1 MAKGSQFWGNA
12 SGKLGEQVLYRSG
25 GEQRARTYVA
35 KIKNPKS
42 LAQMENRILMNNVVS
57 MFRGLRNVIKW
68 AFPDRAANQ
77 SAFNAFVKANK
88 NVVKYGISKADLE
101 QNIYIPIG
109 LQISKGTFAI
119 PTELAEAEIV
129 DGGDTSSAPTY
140 ALAWGSV
147 FGNGYAIDGLFE
159 DDAMTKGS
167 QITPAEL
174 YTLLTSN
181 GNQYNLPST
190 FKVTIVGG
198 AYSDEF
204 ASEAVGFRLSYVQYT
219 CSADPTKNSVTQWGD
234 TSNIPYLKLKVG
246 EVEDYERTEVDGV
259 SRPSGTLKNLYFG
272 SAYDAMDEIPSIA
285 IGVIVSFT
293 GEGKQQVSNTRV
305 YGSSASL
312 ELVKDWQP
320 KGFVYQQV
328 LDNYGYSQESTLATT

>member
-1 MAKGSQFWGNA
+1 MSKGSLFWGKG
-12 SGKLGEQVLYRSG
+12 SGKLGETVLYRSG
-25 GEQRARTYVA
+25 GEQRARTYVS
-35 KIKNPKS
+35 KISNPKT
-42 LAQMENRILMNNVVS
+42 LAQMENRIILSNVVS

-68 AFPDRAANQ
+68 AFPDRASNQ

-101 QNIYIPIG
+101 QNVYIPVG

-119 PTELAEAEIV
+119 PTELVEAEIL
-129 DGGDTSSAPTY
+129 DGSEPQSAPSY
-140 ALAWGSV
+140 SLAWGSV
-147 FGNGYAIDGLFE
+147 FGDGFDIDGLFE
-159 DDAMTKGS
+159 ADAMSKGS
-167 QITPAEL
+167 QITPAQL

-181 GNQYNLPST
+181 GNQYDLPST

-198 AYSDEF
+198 VYSDEF
-204 ASEAVGFRLSYVQYT
+204 ASDAVGFRLSCLQYT
-219 CSADPTKNSVTQWGD
+219 CSADPSKNTVSQWGD
-234 TSNIPYLKLKVG
+234 MSNIPYLKLKVG
-246 EVEDYERTEVDGV
+246 EVEDYKVSEVEGV

-272 SAYDAMDEIPSIA
+272 SAYDAASEIPSIA

-293 GEGKQQVSNTRV
+293 GDGKQQVSNTRV

-312 ELVKDWQP
+312 ELVKDWMP

-328 LDNYGYSQESTLATT
+328 LDNYGYNQDSTLATT

>member
-1 MAKGSQFWGNA
+1 MSKGSLFWGKG
-12 SGKLGEQVLYRSG
+12 SGKLGETVLYRSG
-25 GEQRARTYVA
+25 GEQRARTYVS
-35 KIKNPKS
+35 KIKNPKT
-42 LAQMENRILMNNVVS
+42 LVQMENRIIMSNVVS

-68 AFPDRAANQ
+68 AFPDRASNQ

-101 QNIYIPIG
+101 QNVYIPVG

-119 PTELAEAEIV
+119 PTELAEAEIL
-129 DGGDTSSAPTY
+129 DGGDTQSAPSY
-140 ALAWGSV
+140 SLAWGSV
-147 FGNGYAIDGLFE
+147 FGDGFAIDGLFE
-159 DDAMTKGS
+159 ADAMSKGS

-181 GNQYNLPST
+181 GNQYDLPST
-190 FKVTIVGG
+190 FKVTVVGG

-204 ASEAVGFRLSYVQYT
+204 ASDAIGFRLSCLQYT
-219 CSADPTKNSVTQWGD
+219 CSADPSKNTIAQWGD
-234 TSNIPYLKLKVG
+234 MSNIPYLKLKVG
-246 EVEDYERTEVDGV
+246 EVEDYKVSEVEGV

-272 SAYDAMDEIPSIA
+272 SAYDAANEIPSIA

-293 GEGKQQVSNTRV
+293 GDGKQQVSNTRV

-312 ELVKDWQP
+312 ELVKDWMP
-320 KGFVYQQV
+320 NGFVYQQV
-328 LDNYGYSQESTLATT
+328 LDNYGYNQDSTLATT